1 MRSDSFSAEHRL
13 PACCRR
19 QLAGD
24 LRGLPK
30 MPRNERSISFSAG
43 CRKGQAVQPV
53 LPGTRKPGHGFT
65 SRAAQVSFT

>member
-43 CRKGQAVQPV
+43 CRKGQAGSLCSPEHESQGTG
-53 LPGTRKPGHGFT
+53 LPLAPR
-65 SRAAQVSFT
+65 R